1 MHPGIA
7 SRTGELTYLY
17 VFQRLFSSVAGE
29 MLPTHEPQ
37 EEAMRGLIVLAA
49 LGCLAGPALADT
61 CSAQATAKNLHGAA
75 QTSFMKKCT
84 ADVTAKCGADA
95 KAKKLHGA
103 AETSFTA
110 KCVHD
115 GTGA

>member
-1 MHPGIA
+1 
-7 SRTGELTYLY
+7 
-17 VFQRLFSSVAGE
+17 
-29 MLPTHEPQ
+29 MLPSHEPQ
-37 EEAMRGLIVLAA
+37 EDAMRALIVLAA

-110 KCVHD
+110 RCVHD
-115 GTGA
+115 GSGA

>member
-1 MHPGIA
+1 M
-7 SRTGELTYLY
+7 RT
-17 VFQRLFSSVAGE
+17 
-29 MLPTHEPQ
+29 
-37 EEAMRGLIVLAA
+37 LIVLAA

-61 CSAQATAKNLHGAA
+61 CSAQATAKNLLGAA
-75 QTSFMKKCT
+75 QTSLMKRCT

-103 AETSFTA
+103 AETSFSA

-115 GTGA
+115 GTGARAPAPDGRHHPRDL